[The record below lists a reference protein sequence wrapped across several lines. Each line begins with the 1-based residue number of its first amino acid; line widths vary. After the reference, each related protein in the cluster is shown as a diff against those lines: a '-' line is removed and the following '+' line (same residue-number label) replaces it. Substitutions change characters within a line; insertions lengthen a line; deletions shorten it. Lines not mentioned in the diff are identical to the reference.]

1 MMINPNLVEIASLI
15 GDPSRL
21 TMLLNLLGGKALPAG
36 ELARS
41 ARISPQTASTH
52 LAKMIKGGLLV
63 QESFGRHKY
72 FRLAT
77 TEVATALEALLA
89 ISPSKP
95 IRSLRESNQVQALQL
110 ARTCYDHLAGKLGVN
125 LTDKLLEDGFLEK
138 SGKDFLLTEAGKT
151 KFKNFGIEVEKKRNC
166 RRCFARQCLDW
177 SERRYHLA
185 GSLGASLTQRMFELN
200 WIEYLSDGR
209 AIRVTAVGKKG
220 LFDEFGLT
228 LNLE

>member
-1 MMINPNLVEIASLI
+1 MINPNLVEIASLI

-21 TMLLNLLGGKALPAG
+21 TMLLSLLGGKALPAG

-110 ARTCYDHLAGKLGVN
+110 ARTCYDHLAGKLGVS

-138 SGKDFLLTEAGKT
+138 AGKDFLLTEAGKT

>member
-21 TMLLNLLGGKALPAG
+21 TILLNLLGGKALPAG

-41 ARISPQTASTH
+41 AQISPQTASTH

-151 KFKNFGIEVEKKRNC
+151 KFKNFGIEVEKKRKC